1 MNDSRWIV
9 LVENLEQLGP
19 SVGLKRVPRVFGQ
32 TERVARPSCPGDLDH
47 HMRSPVMIRSAHHGE
62 GAKVRLYVNTADVVH
77 DLGELAAEA
86 ATLEAEERIAT

>member
-1 MNDSRWIV
+1 
-9 LVENLEQLGP
+9 
-19 SVGLKRVPRVFGQ
+19 
-32 TERVARPSCPGDLDH
+32 
-47 HMRSPVMIRSAHHGE
+47 MIRSAHHGE